1 MIARTSYSVSLLRRR
16 GTAGTLHS
24 KVAQH
29 CHRSSLAAASDAPEG
44 IIDVSDLADR
54 MRASVRVYTS
64 SQTVRMVGILAQQ
77 NASHPFLSTDAE
89 IYSARIEETFA
100 EDGIDYE
107 VCRCTGEEPSDV
119 EEAIR
124 QVNDRDDVH
133 GVLVFYPI
141 FKNRK
146 GFERVRGPYLDQSTG
161 VHYKTHDDYLR
172 DVVSPAK
179 DVEGLCQDY
188 NSRWL
193 FRARGMNR
201 TDQDVYVPCT
211 ALSVMKIL
219 EEYHPYQQQGEGKRW
234 SGCTITVV
242 NRSEIL
248 GRPLAGLLALEG
260 ATVYSVDEAS
270 ILLFK
275 QGGRMSRCT
284 GLTLEDCLQRSSI
297 VVTGVP
303 SPSFLL
309 PSQAILPGT
318 TVVNVAECSNV
329 CEQTLLERP
338 NVHLIPQVGKVTVA
352 ALEQNLVRLHQ
363 RILSV
368 QNS

>member
-1 MIARTSYSVSLLRRR
+1 MIAKTSYSVSLLKR
-16 GTAGTLHS
+16 TAGNLRS

-29 CHRSSLAAASDAPEG
+29 YYRSSLAADAPPPEG
-44 IIDVSDLADR
+44 IVDVSDLADR
-54 MRASVRVYTS
+54 MRAEVRAYTS
-64 SQTVRMVGILAQQ
+64 SQTVRMVGILAQH
-77 NASHPFLSTDAE
+77 ASRPSADDAE
-89 IYSARIEETFA
+89 IYSERIEETFA

-107 VCRCTGEEPSDV
+107 VCRCPGEEPSDV

-124 QVNDRDDVH
+124 GMNAREDVH
-133 GVLVFYPI
+133 GILVFYPI
-141 FKNRK
+141 FKKRK

-179 DVEGLCQDY
+179 DVEGLCHDY

-201 TDQDVYVPCT
+201 TDLEAYVPCT

-219 EEYHPYQQQGEGKRW
+219 EEYHPYQQREEGKRW

-260 ATVYSVDEAS
+260 ASVYSVDEGS

-275 QGGRMSRCT
+275 QGGRMRRCA

-303 SPSFLL
+303 SPRFLL
-309 PSQAILPGT
+309 PSQAIAPGT

-338 NVHLIPQVGKVTVA
+338 NVQLIPQVGKVTVA

-368 QNS
+368 QNA